1 MVEIVTGCALGAF
14 LGVRHALEPD
24 HLAAVSTLV
33 AERPRPRQAALLGAL
48 WGIGHAASLLVVG
61 VTLIALRGE
70 LPARAVTAAEALV
83 AVMLIVLGVRSLWI
97 ASRASRSS
105 GHGAG
110 RRSRLR
116 LTWLLGGTPSS
127 RFALAPPGPAPAV
140 GVPPLL
146 IGVVH
151 GLAGS
156 GALTALAVTEM
167 PTTAG
172 ALGYMAAFCLGSVA
186 AMAAV
191 SGAAGAS
198 LGRVVRSDRGRAA
211 LVGAAGVVSVGVGV
225 VWGAMLL
232 APPG

>member
-1 MVEIVTGCALGAF
+1 VIGIATGCALGAF

-48 WGIGHAASLLVVG
+48 WGIGHSAALLVVG
-61 VTLIALRGE
+61 VTLIAIRGE
-70 LPARAVTAAEALV
+70 LPASFVTVAEAVV
-83 AVMLIVLGVRSLWI
+83 ALMLIVLGVRSLWI
-97 ASRASRSS
+97 ASRASRN
-105 GHGAG
+105 
-110 RRSRLR
+110 
-116 LTWLLGGTPSS
+116 
-127 RFALAPPGPAPAV
+127 AV
-140 GVPPLL
+140 AMPPLV

-167 PTTAG
+167 PSTAG

-186 AMAAV
+186 AMAVV

-211 LVGAAGVVSVGVGV
+211 LIGVAGMVSVGVGV
-225 VWGAMLL
+225 VWGVMLL
-232 APPG
+232 PPPG

>member
-1 MVEIVTGCALGAF
+1 VIGIVTGCALGAF

-48 WGIGHAASLLVVG
+48 WGVGHAASLLVVG
-61 VTLIALRGE
+61 IALIAVRGE
-70 LPARAVTAAEALV
+70 LPARAVMAAEGLV
-83 AVMLIVLGVRSLWI
+83 ALMLIVLGVRSLWI
-97 ASRASRSS
+97 ASHASRKS
-105 GHGAG
+105 A
-110 RRSRLR
+110 
-116 LTWLLGGTPSS
+116 
-127 RFALAPPGPAPAV
+127 
-140 GVPPLL
+140 VPPLV

-186 AMAAV
+186 AMAVV

-211 LVGAAGVVSVGVGV
+211 LVGTAGLVSVGVGV
-225 VWGAMLL
+225 VWGAMLFA
-232 APPG
+232 APG